1 MNINF
6 EKDRAENEVRN
17 YASGIKPHAE
27 RAAAATQA
35 GSKGVFA
42 LDISG
47 TALDNNAY
55 EEQGKTIEE
64 VMQEAGQTD
73 VATQKDYMIV
83 MSNVMSDEDFAKLQE
98 EGYHPGNTDIE
109 TVVTIVDEI
118 KAALVKGGSDIAGYT
133 DDLDAET
140 LTEITGSAAYA
151 EEILKQFHEYDIP
164 VTKENVEEVMKA
176 RDMAEQL
183 SEPSDGTI
191 KYMIRNHMEPT
202 IDNIYRAQ
210 YSALAD
216 ADRQGRGYYQ
226 DAAGYYAKKAEDFN
240 WQQLQP
246 QMEKVIEQAGLLV
259 SGETLEDAK
268 WLVEKGIPLTAESID
283 ALYELKNLQI
293 PRTAEEIVSA
303 AAAAI
308 ADGKKAKE
316 ANVADSESAL
326 EKAAGYMEDVQS
338 ATGEAV
344 DKAAA
349 EGNKLNLRIIKA
361 CQLQLNMHARAER
374 YAVSHGGRRMLE
386 EVRLQMTV
394 EANLR
399 LIKSGFSIDTA
410 PLEELVDAL
419 KTVNRQTE
427 EKLFGEG
434 DVEGAGDRYSL
445 YKNTLSTVRELSG
458 MPAALVGKFSFRSR
472 IQVSAASA
480 SAGGGAFTLKAAY
493 EEGSALRLAYEKAGE
508 SYEALKTVPR
518 EELGDTIKKAFQN
531 VDDLLKE
538 IAMEQSEANRRAVRI
553 LGYNR
558 MEVSVENVE
567 AVKTTDLTIRRV
579 LSKMSPAATMQ
590 MIKDG
595 VNPLSMDMQDL
606 ENYLDSQD
614 RNPEQEFEKY
624 SKYLYKLEK
633 NHAVTEGEK
642 EAYIGIYRLFRQ
654 LEKTDGAAIGVLMQ
668 QGMEPT
674 LKNLLTAVRTNK
686 NRGMDIKVDDSFGG
700 VRASGRNK
708 SISEQIE
715 GNIMVRYYE
724 KLVHGIYDGLDGGK
738 MNEVPADGDVSLEQF
753 AQSLQEAQPDK
764 ESESAY
770 VKQQAMQFRQDM
782 DAEEAVIKE
791 LQDYGQPVTA
801 NNLLAAGLLM
811 KERGKAA
818 AKLYELAE
826 GSGSKE
832 LFEKAMAKVQENMTD
847 AEAAQEAYGELTE
860 TYNDIIEAAVFGQ
873 GIDGKIDMQEIGS
886 LYKQIFLTRG
896 MAREENYEVPVK
908 IGEEVTSVNLKII
921 HKGGGNGKV
930 AAAMETESYGKVA
943 AQFYVS
949 VRKEGGYQVSG
960 CIVCG
965 NRKAADSLG
974 QSGETLK
981 KMFRNADIETVS
993 MNVIFNEGLD
1003 VAMIARMSGR
1013 EDVAGAEDARQT
1025 EAAARKTV
1033 PTKKLY
1039 DAAKMFIE
1047 YIQERQRD

>member
-1 MNINF
+1 MNIIF

-17 YASGIKPHAE
+17 YASGTKPYAE
-27 RAAAATQA
+27 RAATASQA

-64 VMQEAGQTD
+64 VMQDAGQTD

-151 EEILKQFHEYDIP
+151 EEILRQFHEYDIP
-164 VTKENVEEVMKA
+164 VTRENVEDVMKA
-176 RDMAEQL
+176 REMAEQL
-183 SEPSDGTI
+183 SELSDGTI

-202 IDNIYRAQ
+202 IENIYRAQ

-293 PRTAEEIVSA
+293 PRTEEEIVSA
-303 AAAAI
+303 ASAAI
-308 ADGKKAKE
+308 ADGKKAKA
-316 ANVADSESAL
+316 ANVADSETAL

-338 ATGEAV
+338 FTGEAV
-344 DKAAA
+344 DRAAA
-349 EGNKLNLRIIKA
+349 EGSKLNLRIIKA

-374 YAVSHGGRRMLE
+374 FAVSHGGRRLLE

-410 PLEELVDAL
+410 HLEELVDAL
-419 KTVNRQTE
+419 KTVNKQTE

-434 DVEGAGDRYSL
+434 NVEGTGDRYSL

-472 IQVSAASA
+472 IQVSVASA
-480 SAGGGAFTLKAAY
+480 SESGAFTLKAAY
-493 EEGSALRLAYEKAGE
+493 EEGSALKLAYEKAGE

-518 EELGDTIKKAFQN
+518 DELGDTIKKAFQN

-538 IAMEQSEANRRAVRI
+538 MDMELSEANRRAVRI

-558 MEVSVENVE
+558 MEVSEENVE

-633 NHAVTEGEK
+633 NHAVSEGEK

-700 VRASGRNK
+700 VKASGKHK

-715 GNIMVRYYE
+715 GNIMVRYYQ
-724 KLVHGIYDGLDGGK
+724 KLAHGIYDGLDGGK
-738 MNEVPADGDVSLEQF
+738 MNEVPADGDIGLEQF
-753 AQSLQEAQPDK
+753 AQSLQEAQPDR
-764 ESESAY
+764 EAEAAY
-770 VKQQAMQFRQDM
+770 VKQQASQFRQEM

-826 GSGSKE
+826 DSGSKE
-832 LFEKAMAKVQENMTD
+832 LFEKAMARLQEKMTD
-847 AEAAQEAYGELTE
+847 ADAAQEAYGELTDA
-860 TYNDIIEAAVFGQ
+860 YNDIIEAVVFGQ
-873 GIDGKIDMQEIGS
+873 GTDGKIDMQEIGR

-908 IGEEVTSVNLKII
+908 IGDEVTSVNLKII

-949 VRKEGGYQVSG
+949 VRKEAGYQVSG

-965 NRKAADSLG
+965 SRKAESLLG
-974 QSGETLK
+974 ESGDILK
-981 KMFRNADIETVS
+981 KMFRDADIETVS

-1013 EDVAGAEDARQT
+1013 EDVAEAEDVR
-1025 EAAARKTV
+1025 EPAAAKKTV

-1039 DAAKMFIE
+1039 DAAKIFIE
-1047 YIQERQRD
+1047 YVQERQRD